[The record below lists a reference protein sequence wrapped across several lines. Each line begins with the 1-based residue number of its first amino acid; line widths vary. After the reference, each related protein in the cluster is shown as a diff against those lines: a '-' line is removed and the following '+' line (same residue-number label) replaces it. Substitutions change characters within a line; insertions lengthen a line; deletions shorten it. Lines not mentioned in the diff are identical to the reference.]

1 MKRAR
6 PELGNLL
13 SRFFAYVQ
21 LKKKDIV
28 RIGELSPVSS
38 ITISQE
44 RDLLRRLAGSGWIVR
59 LKRGVYFVPPR
70 IPAGGKYSPGTAL
83 ILQKL
88 MEGVDVSTERK
99 RQLDR
104 QLESQLKPVLRPSDF
119 L

>member
-1 MKRAR
+1 
-6 PELGNLL
+6 
-13 SRFFAYVQ
+13 
-21 LKKKDIV
+21 
-28 RIGELSPVSS
+28 
-38 ITISQE
+38 
-44 RDLLRRLAGSGWIVR
+44 
-59 LKRGVYFVPPR
+59 VPPR

-119 L
+119 LGFSLDKAFELVYSIAEAVL